1 MWFISTIITSLICE
15 DVSLTMLAM
24 HVNAGVPLVVVALVE
39 TVARVAFLATDTAV
53 HTEHHLAVTDACRA
67 VTRQVV
73 DDPALLALTP
83 ERT

>member
-1 MWFISTIITSLICE
+1 
-15 DVSLTMLAM
+15 MLAM
-24 HVNAGVPLVVVALVE
+24 HVNARVPLVVVALVE
-39 TVARVAFLATDTAV
+39 TVACVAFLATDTAV

>member
-1 MWFISTIITSLICE
+1 
-15 DVSLTMLAM
+15 MLAM

-73 DDPALLALTP
+73 DDPALLALAP
-83 ERT
+83 ERTYDN